1 MDERAS
7 LVGPR
12 SWMDSLG
19 TTVSIACAI
28 QCTFFPLLISVL
40 PLVGLGFLA
49 GDGVEQGF
57 ITTSVILAVG
67 SFSWGFRHH
76 RRFYI
81 FLFLV
86 FSLTLIFAGRVWV
99 VDGFEIPFVVSG
111 TLVLAAGHLL
121 NRRLCQ
127 LCVDCEA
134 HRKNKLTA
142 SRDQTGG

>member
-1 MDERAS
+1 MDEKVS
-7 LVGPR
+7 LTGPR
-12 SWMDSLG
+12 TWMDSLG

-57 ITTSVILAVG
+57 IITSVILAVG

-81 FLFLV
+81 FLFLL
-86 FSLTLIFAGRVWV
+86 SGLTLIFTGRAWV
-99 VDGFEIPFVVSG
+99 ADGFEIPFVVSG

-121 NRRLCQ
+121 SRRLCQ

-134 HRKNKLTA
+134 HRKNKPA
-142 SRDQTGG
+142 GSRD